1 LKVKTLKK
9 NLWMAF
15 TRQTPSHPLFRK
27 IISSSAFNT
36 ASKQGATP
44 SSALINKEITM
55 SSTGIAVGL
64 KKGYPVEKRAQVK
77 RPSNKKGV
85 SDI

>member
-1 LKVKTLKK
+1 
-9 NLWMAF
+9 
-15 TRQTPSHPLFRK
+15 
-27 IISSSAFNT
+27 
-36 ASKQGATP
+36 
-44 SSALINKEITM
+44 M